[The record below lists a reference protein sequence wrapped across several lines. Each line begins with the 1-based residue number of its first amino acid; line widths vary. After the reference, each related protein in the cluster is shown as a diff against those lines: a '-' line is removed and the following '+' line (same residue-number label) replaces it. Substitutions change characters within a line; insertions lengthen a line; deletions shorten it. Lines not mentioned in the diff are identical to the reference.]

1 MGNFIMLMTKNKLN
15 IFSAANNA
23 ASAAAAM
30 ASLYGGGPNS
40 STTLDQLLAAAGI
53 TSAGLT
59 GSTTAMPTQSAL
71 QLKSGRA
78 MTPQTII
85 KG

>member
-1 MGNFIMLMTKNKLN
+1 
-15 IFSAANNA
+15 
-23 ASAAAAM
+23 M

-85 KG
+85 KGKKKRKLFILFQSSRITFL